1 MNIVV
6 LAGGTSTERDVSI
19 MTSMM
24 VCGSLRRNGHHANM
38 IDVFTGSGK
47 YKHSSEFFQED
58 NDLKKLADSMKE
70 QSAGIAKLV
79 EERERIGGGFFGPG
93 VLELCQAADIV
104 YIGLHGANGED
115 GKIQAAFDLMGI
127 KYTGTG
133 YLSSAI
139 SMSKELT
146 KKVLVSEGVPMPKG
160 ISLKKG
166 HKIEYVP
173 YPCVVKPCCGG
184 SSVGV
189 SIANNEEEF
198 RAAVEEAL
206 REAQMGGFLQAG
218 TEHLLLA
225 LCGQQDSGAVRLM
238 NKLAVDIPNLTIA
251 LRETIRLEQCEQ
263 NNDRQIPKVVG
274 KAQRQIRSVM
284 LDRFGRELTELA
296 RQGRL
301 DPVIGRE
308 QETERLLQILSRRS
322 KNNPCLIGEA
332 GVGKTAVVEGV
343 EKLTGAPIQA
353 YDLRAGAAMVIAALA
368 AQGESEISNVQY
380 IERGY
385 EDIIGKLRAL
395 GADIRAIDEP
405 DESSMPTAQIC

>member
-189 SIANNEEEF
+189 FIANNEEEF
-198 RAAVEEAL
+198 RAAVDEAFRYEDNILVEEYVKGREFSVAVLDGEAL
-206 REAQMGGFLQAG
+206 PVIEIEPLEGFYDYKNKYNGATKETCPANLSADITEKMQRWAVKACQAAGIETYARVDMLLNEDEDIFCLEINTLPGMTETSLIPQEAA
-218 TEHLLLA
+218 
-225 LCGQQDSGAVRLM
+225 AVGMSYDQLTQKIVEISM
-238 NKLAVDIPNLTIA
+238 NKYN
-251 LRETIRLEQCEQ
+251 
-263 NNDRQIPKVVG
+263 K
-274 KAQRQIRSVM
+274 
-284 LDRFGRELTELA
+284 
-296 RQGRL
+296 
-301 DPVIGRE
+301 
-308 QETERLLQILSRRS
+308 
-322 KNNPCLIGEA
+322 
-332 GVGKTAVVEGV
+332 
-343 EKLTGAPIQA
+343 
-353 YDLRAGAAMVIAALA
+353 
-368 AQGESEISNVQY
+368 
-380 IERGY
+380 
-385 EDIIGKLRAL
+385 
-395 GADIRAIDEP
+395 
-405 DESSMPTAQIC
+405 

>member
-184 SSVGV
+184 SSVGM
-189 SIANNEEEF
+189 SIAKNEEEYNKALELAF
-198 RAAVEEAL
+198 KYEDEVVVEEYMKFMLNGAL
-206 REAQMGGFLQAG
+206 TLGTRDGANVEISQFAG
-218 TEHLLLA
+218 KE
-225 LCGQQDSGAVRLM
+225 
-238 NKLAVDIPNLTIA
+238 NEYI
-251 LRETIRLEQCEQ
+251 
-263 NNDRQIPKVVG
+263 
-274 KAQRQIRSVM
+274 
-284 LDRFGRELTELA
+284 F
-296 RQGRL
+296 
-301 DPVIGRE
+301 
-308 QETERLLQILSRRS
+308 
-322 KNNPCLIGEA
+322 
-332 GVGKTAVVEGV
+332 GKTADVVIEHYAKADYV
-343 EKLTGAPIQA
+343 SMDYYEKSDVIKDAVDFIVDDELLG
-353 YDLRAGAAMVIAALA
+353 YAGLLA
-368 AQGESEISNVQY
+368 KV
-380 IERGY
+380 
-385 EDIIGKLRAL
+385 L
-395 GADIRAIDEP
+395 GAIGTEKYSFVELSNAMDIRTGGINVSTGLTPFVKPSKDYRYSLDIAGKAFA
-405 DESSMPTAQIC
+405 SSSFAKTMSTYLFISKVKNSRSLATML

>member
-198 RAAVEEAL
+198 RAAVEEAFRYEDNIL
-206 REAQMGGFLQAG
+206 VE
-218 TEHLLLA
+218 EY
-225 LCGQQDSGAVRLM
+225 V
-238 NKLAVDIPNLTIA
+238 K
-251 LRETIRLEQCEQ
+251 
-263 NNDRQIPKVVG
+263 
-274 KAQRQIRSVM
+274 
-284 LDRFGRELTELA
+284 GREFSVA
-296 RQGRL
+296 VL
-301 DPVIGRE
+301 DGEALPVIE
-308 QETERLLQILSRRS
+308 IEPL
-322 KNNPCLIGEA
+322 
-332 GVGKTAVVEGV
+332 EGF
-343 EKLTGAPIQA
+343 
-353 YDLRAGAAMVIAALA
+353 
-368 AQGESEISNVQY
+368 
-380 IERGY
+380 
-385 EDIIGKLRAL
+385 
-395 GADIRAIDEP
+395 
-405 DESSMPTAQIC
+405 